1 MNCSIDPVHE
11 LHKLV
16 NIATIF
22 EKSDLIQVKKKI
34 VEARKYLHS
43 LYSEIKEKVDYSSDN
58 VKEIYQKNY
67 DINNYMLIILESFLN
82 AYNKDTNYYSATNL
96 FAHSN
101 ININKIE
108 VKSITV
114 YSLVKFLNMNY
125 LINSIRIEEHLD
137 FRDLKAIKVKGAQF
151 IHLLQ
156 NKNIF
161 LLALDGTFYIFN
173 HNTLQFEV
181 KDSLGKQLKTICL
194 LNDDIIVIFFKDDT
208 ISLFKI
214 ANNSLN
220 EISSFSLQKVLSI
233 QSLTDNRILLQV
245 ELFQYYSKLVVYT
258 ACSPH
263 ECLKEIIVDS
273 NEQIF
278 FYRSIPEVNQCLI
291 GSRKKLKLFDMSD
304 YSYIKEYV
312 YPLDAHNSPYS
323 YGYANYIGNNKII
336 ASCYK
341 NRLFVFNIKTFQVET
356 TVIFHMKGYRV
367 SIQV

>member
-11 LHKLV
+11 LHKLI

-22 EKSDLIQVKKKI
+22 EKSDLTQVKKKI

-43 LYSEIKEKVDYSSDN
+43 LYSEIKEIVDYSSDN

-96 FAHSN
+96 FTHSN

-125 LINSIRIEEHLD
+125 LIHSIRIEDDLD
-137 FRDLKAIKVKGAQF
+137 FKDLKAIKVKGAQF

-258 ACSPH
+258 AFSPH
-263 ECLKEIIVDS
+263 ECLKEIVLDS

-278 FYRSIPEVNQCLI
+278 FIDKFP
-291 GSRKKLKLFDMSD
+291 K
-304 YSYIKEYV
+304 
-312 YPLDAHNSPYS
+312 
-323 YGYANYIGNNKII
+323 
-336 ASCYK
+336 
-341 NRLFVFNIKTFQVET
+341 
-356 TVIFHMKGYRV
+356 
-367 SIQV
+367 